1 MTCSTTMA
9 APRTA
14 APTTAPTPRR
24 TGAAGG
30 RAVRPVHVHV
40 HVRLRD
46 GGSVLLRPLVGGE
59 VAVLETVF
67 EGLST
72 RSRRQRFLVP
82 MPRLP
87 SGHRR
92 ALADVDGHRHVAWVA
107 LVDGEPV
114 GICRYVRTAPDAA
127 ELAFEVV
134 DAQQGRGIAS
144 ALVDAVTTVARARGI
159 TWMEATVESGNLAS
173 EARAGSR
180 RHRARPVRRPA
191 RGPRRAPPGPVTV
204 AGQPAR
210 RAGPRGSAGEQL
222 LDGRGDLEQL
232 TVGAVPGDELDA
244 DGQAVGGACRPG
256 PRSPGSR

>member
-1 MTCSTTMA
+1 MPCSTATA
-9 APRTA
+9 VPRTA
-14 APTTAPTPRR
+14 APTPAPT

-30 RAVRPVHVHV
+30 RAGHPVPLPVHVHV

-59 VAVLETVF
+59 IAVLEAVF
-67 EGLST
+67 EGMST

-92 ALADVDGHRHVAWVA
+92 ALADVDGRRHVAWVA
-107 LVDGEPV
+107 LVDGVPV
-114 GICRYVRTAPDAA
+114 GICRYVKTAPDAA

-159 TWMEATVESGNLAS
+159 TWMEATVESGNVAS
-173 EARAGSR
+173 EAVLARVGIELVLTDGLLEGRGELLPAPSSSLVNQRAVL
-180 RHRARPVRRPA
+180 AL
-191 RGPRRAPPGPVTV
+191 
-204 AGQPAR
+204 AGQWASSSST
-210 RAGPRGSAGEQL
+210 AAATS
-222 LDGRGDLEQL
+222 
-232 TVGAVPGDELDA
+232 
-244 DGQAVGGACRPG
+244 
-256 PRSPGSR
+256 SS

>member
-14 APTTAPTPRR
+14 APTTAPT

-30 RAVRPVHVHV
+30 RAVHPVHVHV

-114 GICRYVRTAPDAA
+114 GICRYVTTAPDAA

-159 TWMEATVESGNLAS
+159 TWIEATVESGNLAS
-173 EARAGSR
+173 EAVL
-180 RHRARPVRRPA
+180 ARVGIELVLSDGLLEGRGELRPA
-191 RGPRRAPPGPVTV
+191 PSRSRVNQRAVLAL
-204 AGQPAR
+204 AGQWASSSST
-210 RAGPRGSAGEQL
+210 AAATS
-222 LDGRGDLEQL
+222 
-232 TVGAVPGDELDA
+232 
-244 DGQAVGGACRPG
+244 
-256 PRSPGSR
+256 SS